1 MRLNNE
7 GRRLFMMK
15 TREEIKLAAKGR
27 LAENRGNCIGVYL
40 LTVIVGSAVGAI
52 TAGVGALLLMPV
64 VIIAGNGFFTAV
76 YHGENRTVSDWF
88 GSMFDNYPRKLGG
101 YLWSGLWTALWSM
114 LFFIPGVVK
123 ALAYSMAPY
132 ILADCPEVGAK
143 DALRLSIRMTNGYKM
158 DLFVAALS
166 FLGWEL
172 LSAFTC
178 GILEI
183 LFVGPYREITFGGI
197 YEELKRN
204 ALENGVIDQAELE
217 GGTVRYQ

>member
-1 MRLNNE
+1 M
-7 GRRLFMMK
+7 
-15 TREEIKLAAKGR
+15 
-27 LAENRGNCIGVYL
+27 YL

>member
-1 MRLNNE
+1 
-7 GRRLFMMK
+7 MMK

-114 LFFIPGVVK
+114 LIFIPGVVK
-123 ALAYSMAPY
+123 ARAYSMAP
-132 ILADCPEVGAK
+132 
-143 DALRLSIRMTNGYKM
+143 
-158 DLFVAALS
+158 
-166 FLGWEL
+166 
-172 LSAFTC
+172 
-178 GILEI
+178 
-183 LFVGPYREITFGGI
+183 
-197 YEELKRN
+197 
-204 ALENGVIDQAELE
+204 
-217 GGTVRYQ
+217 

>member
-1 MRLNNE
+1 
-7 GRRLFMMK
+7 MMK

-132 ILADCPEVGAK
+132 ILADCPEGSAR
-143 DALRLSIRMTNGYKM
+143 DALRLSIRMTVGYKL
-158 DLFVAALS
+158 DIFVAGLS
-166 FLGWEL
+166 FLGWL
-172 LSAFTC
+172 LASAFTC
-178 GILEI
+178 GILY
-183 LFVGPYREITFGGI
+183 LLYVGPYMQLTFGGI

-204 ALENGVIDQAELE
+204 ALENGVIAPEEFE
-217 GGTVRYQ
+217 GAPVSYQ